1 MDVDRSGTQPM
12 VAGRYRLEAR
22 LARGGMGEV
31 WRAHDTHTDRPVA
44 VKVAHSGAD
53 ASATERLRREARM
66 VASLIHPNVVTV
78 LDVTGGEDDDPAI
91 VMELVEGETLAD
103 RLAREGALPLADAV
117 GVADAVLAA
126 LEAAHAR
133 DIVHRDVTPAN
144 VLLSPDGNVKVTDF
158 GIARS
163 PGQTRLTDTGT
174 IVGTAPYLSP
184 EQLLDEAPT
193 PASDQYSAAV
203 VVYELLTGALP
214 FGGESS
220 ASVAVARLHAD
231 PAPVRKHRP
240 DVPAPVAAVVER
252 ALRRE
257 PGDRFASVFEMRS
270 ALQAAVIEAQ
280 LPASGSLVTAPQAA
294 VAPPTDVLP
303 TDVLPTAGPET
314 AATQARDRPPVGP
327 QRGGVRSRRGLALVV
342 GLVAALAAFTGVA
355 WAQSG
360 GGGVGVIGVPDL
372 VGSDV
377 EAAKRLAGDA
387 GLRVDTQEV
396 EDDAPAGTVV
406 DQGIPAGTRVASDTE
421 FTLEVSS
428 GTPPCCTVPD
438 LVGLDIEGAAA
449 ALRDAGLTVGSVEY
463 RDADEE
469 IGTVL
474 GQVPDAG
481 ASAATDDAVDL
492 TLSEGDEKGDDDE
505 KRGPPGLRGRGDD

>member
-1 MDVDRSGTQPM
+1 MDRSGTEQM

-103 RLAREGALPLADAV
+103 RLAREGALPLPDAV
-117 GVADAVLAA
+117 GIADAVLAA

-231 PAPVRKHRP
+231 PTPVGKHRP

-252 ALRRE
+252 ALRRQ

-280 LPASGSLVTAPQAA
+280 LPASSGLVTAPQAA
-294 VAPPTDVLP
+294 FAPPTDVLP
-303 TDVLPTAGPET
+303 AGGPET
-314 AATQARDRPPVGP
+314 AVATQTLDRPPVGP
-327 QRGGVRSRRGLALVV
+327 QRGGPRSRRGLALVI

-377 EAAKRLAGDA
+377 EAAKQLAGDA
-387 GLRVDTQEV
+387 GLQVETQEI

-406 DQGIPAGTRVASDTE
+406 DQSVPAGTRVASDTE

-428 GTPPCCTVPD
+428 GTPPCCTVPE
-438 LVGLDIEGAAA
+438 LVGLDVEEAAA

-463 RDADEE
+463 QDSDEE

-474 GQVPDAG
+474 GQEPDAG
-481 ASAATDDAVDL
+481 SSAATDDAVDL
-492 TLSEGDEKGDDDE
+492 TLSEGDEKDKGEGDDDE
-505 KRGPPGLRGRGDD
+505 GRGPPGLRGRGDD